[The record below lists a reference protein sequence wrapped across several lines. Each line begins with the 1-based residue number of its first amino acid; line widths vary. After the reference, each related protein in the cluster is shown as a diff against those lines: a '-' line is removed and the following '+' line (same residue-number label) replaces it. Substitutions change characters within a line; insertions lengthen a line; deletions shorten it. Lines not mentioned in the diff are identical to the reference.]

1 MKRGGTHR
9 VIRPESI
16 SNMLQILGMLTN
28 HVATSQLD
36 TINSQV
42 TGDYMVLKNTKNKN
56 YVEIG

>member
-9 VIRPESI
+9 VIHPESI

-42 TGDYMVLKNTKNKN
+42 TGDYMVLKNTKNKK

>member
-1 MKRGGTHR
+1 MIH
-9 VIRPESI
+9 PESI

-36 TINSQV
+36 TINSQE

>member
-1 MKRGGTHR
+1 MKRGVTYNMIH
-9 VIRPESI
+9 PEPI
-16 SNMLQILGMLTN
+16 SKMFQIFGIFTN

-42 TGDYMVLKNTKNKN
+42 TEDYMVLKNTKNKT